1 MALTAGSTV
10 RGITQFGQVE
20 WDTRVELAA
29 CYRIFDYLG
38 WTELIYNHIT
48 LRVPGPEK
56 HFLINPFGLHY
67 SEVTASN
74 LVKID
79 LDGNPI
85 GDSDYPVNLAGY
97 VIHSAVHR
105 HREDAHCIMHTH
117 TTAGMAVACLEEG
130 LTYDNFMAAFLT
142 NVAYHDFQGVTVDR
156 AEQDDLVNSLGQS
169 NALILRNHGLLSCG
183 PTVAKAFSTLWTL
196 ERACQIQLATHS
208 MNKAVLPLPEKAFQR
223 TADLSNIDKKRT
235 YNPEQMVLDWLRREI
250 DKRDPSYAT

>member
-1 MALTAGSTV
+1 MALTSGSTV
-10 RGITQFGQVE
+10 QGITQFGQVE

-85 GDSDYPVNLAGY
+85 GDSDYPINLAGY
-97 VIHSAVHR
+97 VIHSAIHR

-130 LTYDNFMAAFLT
+130 LTYDNFMAAFLPD
-142 NVAYHDFQGVTVDR
+142 VAYHDFQGVTVDS

-208 MNKAVLPLPEKAFQR
+208 MNKAVLPLPNKAFQR
-223 TADLSNIDKKRT
+223 TADLSTIDKERT
-235 YNPEQMVLDWLRREI
+235 YSPEQMVLDWLRREI